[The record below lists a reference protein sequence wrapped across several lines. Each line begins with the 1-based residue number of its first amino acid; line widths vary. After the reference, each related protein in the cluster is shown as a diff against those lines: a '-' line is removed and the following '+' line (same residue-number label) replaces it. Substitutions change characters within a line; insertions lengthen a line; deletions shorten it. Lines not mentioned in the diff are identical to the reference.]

1 MFTLQMKH
9 LQQSNNPLNIKFMGK
24 FVKLLDEEGETIFVR
39 SKDIKKVRDFG
50 NERERRSIEVNDELI
65 DVVRINDTEVNSLD
79 DIMCIID
86 PVE

>member
-1 MFTLQMKH
+1 
-9 LQQSNNPLNIKFMGK
+9 MGK
-24 FVKLLDEEGETIFVR
+24 FVKLLDDEGETIFVR

-79 DIMCIID
+79 DIMNVINS
-86 PVE
+86 E

>member
-24 FVKLLDEEGETIFVR
+24 FVKLLDDEGETIFVR

-79 DIMCIID
+79 DIMNVINS
-86 PVE
+86 E